1 MSTLSLCR
9 VAIGLLLSSAL
20 FAQSSQL
27 TGTVTDAQGA
37 AIPEA
42 IVTLTNIETAATRR
56 SVSSDTGAY
65 SFPQM
70 PPGTYRLEAQKPGF
84 KSVIDR
90 VRLQTSTP
98 ATLGIQME
106 VGQVNESIS
115 VSAEASVVNTTNA
128 SVGNPFTELQIRQLP
143 LITRNVVDL
152 LSLQPNV
159 TPTGEVAGAK
169 RDQNNVTLDGVDVN
183 DVQGG
188 NSGFQSVLP
197 VPLDSVQ
204 EFRTTVVGLGA
215 DQGRSSG
222 GQVTLV
228 TKSGSNQFHGSVYEF
243 HRNVKTAANNWFSN
257 RAGIARE
264 NLIRNQY
271 GASLG
276 GRIIK
281 DRVFFFANWEDRKDA
296 TAQGVNRTVP
306 SETFKQGIV
315 QYRTTDPVTRAVTV
329 HSLNANDIR
338 TVDPLNVGINP
349 TLLNILKGY
358 PAGND
363 PASSADR
370 GLNFS
375 ILRFNAPKRLD
386 YRTYVLKNDFNIDK
400 SGKHVASIRGTLA
413 DNAEDDILAQF
424 PGLEAQAKR
433 LDQSKGLSARYTTVL
448 SASMVN
454 NFNYGYTRQ
463 KTVTTGADGPSL
475 SFYFTNPTTSF
486 PRALNRVSPVHN
498 FTNDTTWTKGKHT
511 LQYGINFRL
520 TTNDRASFSTS
531 YPSYSFSR
539 NTLAGLGSDIS
550 GSLQTFVRNQTGNQG
565 LTLTEPVPVQN
576 AFGALFG
583 VVNAF
588 SGTYNF
594 GRDGKAIPFGQPITR
609 VFGSNEY
616 EFYIQDTFKMRRDLT
631 VTYGVRYGLY
641 ANPYEKNG
649 IQVNPTIGLDQ
660 YFANRAGGQALG
672 IPSFAHSTASLTY
685 NLAGPENG
693 GDGYYKTDRNNFAPR
708 FSVAWAPEGDN
719 LVTRIMG
726 KGSVLRLGAGMVYD
740 RYGNQM
746 AVTFANSGS
755 PGLATQVAQPFNTN
769 FSTSVR
775 YNGSNLPA
783 LPTAPS
789 GGMPFTPQ
797 TIVGGF
803 TSFSGVNPSLVAPY
817 SIPLNLSYTRP
828 LVSGI
833 VVEIGYV
840 GRLTRKGLLRQD
852 YSQPLTNFKDP
863 KSGQTWAQAS
873 GILYEK
879 FLGGL
884 TPAQVRANPSLL
896 GTVPFFENMFPA
908 AANLSFT
915 GSATANYYNTVYQ
928 TYGGSDLDALSDFDR
943 LRRANGGCLSVFG
956 CNTFFANQAA
966 GLQVWT
972 NASNASY
979 HSGNLVVRRAVSKG
993 WGFDFN
999 YTLSRAMDYASGN
1012 EAGIGTGTDG
1022 AGGSLL
1028 QDAFNPKA
1036 AYGVSS
1042 FDIRHNAS
1050 LNTILELPFGKGK
1063 AFLGNAN
1070 SFVNQAVGG
1079 WQISMLG
1086 RFRSGLPQDISNGG
1100 IYPTNY
1106 LTSAIAIRKPG
1117 ATPPVN
1123 AVGFNQNGNPSIFAN
1138 TNAIGSFIGQ
1148 YPGSV
1153 GERGLVR
1160 AAGSVNF
1167 DLALGKRFFL
1177 PFEGHSLQFR
1187 AEAFNAFNNV
1197 NFTTLSL
1204 SLTTPGTFGQ
1214 FTSAADA
1221 RVMQFA
1227 LRYEF

>member
-1 MSTLSLCR
+1 MIRRSLSA
-9 VAIGLLLSSAL
+9 VGIAVLSALSL
-20 FAQSSQL
+20 FAQSSSL
-27 TGTVTDAQGA
+27 SGTVTDASGA
-37 AIPEA
+37 AVPDAVI
-42 IVTLTNIETAATRR
+42 TLTNSETSAVRR
-56 SVSSDTGAY
+56 SVSAANGDY
-65 SFPQM
+65 SFLQM
-70 PPGTYRLEAQKPGF
+70 PPGTYKLEAQKPGF
-84 KSVIDR
+84 KSVTNE
-90 VRLQTSTP
+90 VRLQISTP
-98 ATLGIQME
+98 STLALKME
-106 VGQVNESIS
+106 IGQVSESIN
-115 VSAEASVVNTTNA
+115 VVAETPAVNTTNA
-128 SVGNPFTELQIRQLP
+128 SVGNPFTELQVRQLP

-188 NSGFQSVLP
+188 SSGFQSVLP

-228 TKSGSNQFHGSVYEF
+228 TKSGSNQWHGSLYEF

-271 GASLG
+271 GASFG

-296 TAQGVNRTVP
+296 TAVGVNRTVP
-306 SETFKQGIV
+306 SESFKQGIV
-315 QYRTTDPVTRAVTV
+315 QFRM
-329 HSLNANDIR
+329 NDGTIR
-338 TVDPLNVGINP
+338 QLSGAQLRDVDPLGIGINQ
-349 TLLNILKGY
+349 TMLDIFKAY

-375 ILRFNAPKRLD
+375 ILRFNAPKKLN
-386 YRTYVLKNDFNIDK
+386 YRTYVMKQDYNIDK
-400 SGKHVASIRGTLA
+400 GGKHTASVRGTLA
-413 DNAEDDILAQF
+413 DNAEDDSSNLSQF
-424 PGLEAQAKR
+424 PGLPAQSQR
-433 LDQSKGLSARYTTVL
+433 VDQSKGLAARYTTVL
-448 SASMVN
+448 SPSMVN
-454 NFNYGYTRQ
+454 NFNYGYTRM
-463 KTVTTGADGPSL
+463 KTVQTGADGPSL

-486 PRALNRVSPVHN
+486 PRALNRIAPVHN
-498 FTNDTTWTKGKHT
+498 FTNDTTWTKGRHT
-511 LQYGINFRL
+511 VQYGINFRL
-520 TTNDRASFSTS
+520 TTNDRASFATS

-539 NTLAGLGSDIS
+539 NTLAGLGADIT
-550 GSLQTFVRNQTGNQG
+550 GNINTYMRNLTGNQA
-565 LTLTEPVPVQN
+565 LTLSEAVPVQN
-576 AFGALFG
+576 AMGALFG
-583 VVNAF
+583 LVNQYSA
-588 SGTYNF
+588 TYNF
-594 GRDGKAIPFGQPITR
+594 GRDGKAIPFGQPIPR

-616 EFYIQDTFKMRRDLT
+616 EFYVQDSFKMRRDLT
-631 VTYGVRYGLY
+631 FTYGVRYGIY

-649 IQVNPTIGLDQ
+649 IQVNPTVGLDQ
-660 YFANRAGGQALG
+660 YFASRAGGQALG
-672 IPSFAHSTASLTY
+672 IPSYAHSNASLTY
-685 NLAGPENG
+685 ALSGPENG
-693 GDGYYKTDRNNFAPR
+693 GAGYYKTDRNNFAPR
-708 FSVAWAPEGDN
+708 FAIAWAPEGDN
-719 LVTRIMG
+719 LITTIMG
-726 KGSVLRLGAGMVYD
+726 KGSVIRLGAGMVYD

-755 PGLATQVAQPFNTN
+755 PGLATQVAQPMNTN
-769 FSTSVR
+769 FSTAVR

-783 LPTAPS
+783 LPPAPS
-789 GGMPFTPQ
+789 GGMPFTPA

-803 TSFSGVNPSLVAPY
+803 NSFSGVNPSLVAPY

-828 LVSGI
+828 IAKGV
-833 VVEIGYV
+833 VVEVGYV
-840 GRLTRKGLLRQD
+840 GRLSRKGLLRQD
-852 YSQPLTNFKDP
+852 YGQPLTNFKDP

-873 GILYEK
+873 GILYDK

-915 GSATANYYNTVYQ
+915 GSATANYFNTVYG

-943 LRRANGGCLSVFG
+943 LRRANLNNGCLSVTG

-966 GLQVWT
+966 GVQVWT

-979 HSGNLVVRRAVSKG
+979 HSGNLVVRRAISNG

-1012 EAGIGTGTDG
+1012 EAGIGDTASG

-1042 FDIRHNAS
+1042 FDMRHNAS
-1050 LNTILELPFGKGK
+1050 LNTIVEMPFGKGK
-1063 AFLGNAN
+1063 KFLGNAN

-1086 RFRSGLPQDISNGG
+1086 RFRSGMPLDISNGG

-1117 ATPPVN
+1117 AAQPAQGVT
-1123 AVGFNQNGNPSIFAN
+1123 FNQNNNPSIFGN
-1138 TNAIGSFIGQ
+1138 TNAINSYIGQ

-1153 GERGLVR
+1153 GERGIVR
-1160 AAGSVNF
+1160 GAGSVNF

-1197 NFTTLSL
+1197 NFQALSL

>member
-1 MSTLSLCR
+1 MIRLSLSTIA
-9 VAIGLLLSSAL
+9 VGLLSALSL
-20 FAQSSQL
+20 FAQSSSL
-27 TGTVTDAQGA
+27 SGTVTDASGA
-37 AIPEA
+37 AVPDAVI
-42 IVTLTNIETAATRR
+42 TLTNSETSAVRRGVSAANG
-56 SVSSDTGAY
+56 DY
-65 SFPQM
+65 SFLQM
-70 PPGTYRLEAQKPGF
+70 PPGTYKLEAQKPGF
-84 KSVIDR
+84 KSVNNE
-90 VRLQTSTP
+90 VRLQISTP
-98 ATLGIQME
+98 ATLALKME
-106 VGQVNESIS
+106 IGQVSESIN
-115 VSAEASVVNTTNA
+115 VVAETPAVNTTNA
-128 SVGNPFTELQIRQLP
+128 SVGNPFTELQVRQLP

-188 NSGFQSVLP
+188 SSGFQSVLP

-228 TKSGSNQFHGSVYEF
+228 TKSGSNQWHGSLYEF

-264 NLIRNQY
+264 NLIRNQF

-281 DRVFFFANWEDRKDA
+281 DRIFFFANWEDRKDA
-296 TAQGVNRTVP
+296 TASGVNRIVP
-306 SETFKQGIV
+306 TETFKQGIV
-315 QYRTTDPVTRAVTV
+315 QFRMNDGTIR
-329 HSLNANDIR
+329 SLSGSQLNDI
-338 TVDPLNVGINP
+338 DPLRLGANQ
-349 TLLNILKGY
+349 TMLDILKAY

-375 ILRFNAPKRLD
+375 ILRFNAPKRLN
-386 YRTYVLKNDFNIDK
+386 YRTYVMKQDYNIDK
-400 SGKHVASIRGTLA
+400 GGKHTASVRGTLA
-413 DNAEDDILAQF
+413 DNSEDDVLAQF
-424 PGLEAQAKR
+424 PGMDSQAKR
-433 LDQSKGLSARYTTVL
+433 LDQSKGLAARYTTVL
-448 SASMVN
+448 SPSMVN
-454 NFNYGYTRQ
+454 NFNYGYTRM
-463 KTVTTGADGPSL
+463 KTVTTGSDGPSL
-475 SFYFTNPTTSF
+475 SFYFANPATSF
-486 PRALNRVSPVHN
+486 PRALNRIAPVHN
-498 FTNDTTWTKGKHT
+498 FTNDTTWTKGRHT
-511 LQYGINFRL
+511 VQYGVNFRL
-520 TTNDRASFSTS
+520 TTNDRAAFSSS

-539 NTLAGLGSDIS
+539 NTLAGLGADIT
-550 GSLQTFVRNQTGNQG
+550 GNITTYMRNLTGNQA
-565 LTLTEPVPVQN
+565 LALTEATPLQN
-576 AFGALFG
+576 AMGALFG
-583 VVNAF
+583 VVNQYSA
-588 SGTYNF
+588 TYNF
-594 GRDGKAIPFGQPITR
+594 GRDGKAIPFGQPISR

-616 EFYIQDTFKMRRDLT
+616 EFYVQDSFKMRRDLT
-631 VTYGVRYGLY
+631 VTYGIRYGIY

-649 IQVNPTIGLDQ
+649 VQVNPTVGLDQ

-672 IPSFAHSTASLTY
+672 IPSYAHNNASLTY
-685 NLAGPENG
+685 ALSGPENG
-693 GDGYYKTDRNNFAPR
+693 GDGYYRTDRNNFAPR
-708 FSVAWAPEGDN
+708 FAIAWAPEGDN
-719 LVTRIMG
+719 LITKIMG
-726 KGSVLRLGAGMVYD
+726 KGSVVRLGAGMVYD

-755 PGLATQVAQPFNTN
+755 PGLATNVAQPLNTN
-769 FSTSVR
+769 FTTSVR

-783 LPTAPS
+783 LPAAPT
-789 GGMPFTPQ
+789 GGMPFTPP

-803 TSFSGVNPSLVAPY
+803 NSFSGVNPALVAPY

-828 LVSGI
+828 LAKGVI
-833 VVEIGYV
+833 VEVGYV
-840 GRLTRKGLLRQD
+840 GRLSRKGLLRQD
-852 YSQPLTNFKDP
+852 YGQPLTNFKDT
-863 KSGQTWAQAS
+863 KSGQTWAEAS

-879 FLGGL
+879 WLGGL

-943 LRRANGGCLSVFG
+943 LRRSNGSCLSVTG

-966 GLQVWT
+966 GMQVWT

-979 HSGNLVVRRAVSKG
+979 HSGNLVVRRAVSNG

-1012 EAGIGTGTDG
+1012 EAAIGDTASG

-1042 FDIRHNAS
+1042 FDMRHNAS
-1050 LNTILELPFGKGK
+1050 LNTIVELPFGKGK
-1063 AFLGNAN
+1063 KFLGNAN
-1070 SFVNQAVGG
+1070 AWVNQALGG

-1086 RFRSGLPQDISNGG
+1086 RFRSGMPLDISNGG

-1117 ATPPVN
+1117 ATQPVN
-1123 AVGFNQNGNPSIFAN
+1123 AVTYNQNGNPSLFPN
-1138 TNAIGSFIGQ
+1138 TNAISSYIGQ

-1153 GERGLVR
+1153 GERGIVR
-1160 AAGSVNF
+1160 GAGSVNF

-1197 NFTTLSL
+1197 NFQAVSL